1 MLQVRVQELL
11 LKGYAVKIEFLYELE
26 KNYKECQMNLK
37 GKVAVVTVGLNRVLD
52 SLSWPFVHFLQCNR
66 FFKKGNT
73 HQGRFS
79 ALPGKGYLT
88 I

>member
-1 MLQVRVQELL
+1 MD
-11 LKGYAVKIEFLYELE
+11 
-26 KNYKECQMNLK
+26 LK
-37 GKVAVVTVGLNRVLD
+37 GKVTVVTVDLNRVLD

-79 ALPGKGYLT
+79 ALPGKGNLT
-88 I
+88 IWLRFKVLADKDFKRLIGHPEIAVWV